1 MNFNRLVNRTLMTTH
16 AEALEDIAGRRV
28 LTVIAKM
35 TWSVGATGE
44 ASIAAPAQP
53 VRQRDVTRSAGGES
67 SLVRPSD
74 LCAAKPGTDVIR
86 RAATRW
92 PDCDI
97 LVITIFGDEAHVL
110 SAIDAGAGGYLLKD
124 GSLASVRDHLAC
136 LRSGGSPL
144 SPTIARTLIRR
155 TRALQDPTGN
165 PATGPGVAPAVGPQT
180 GTPAGTQR
188 SDDLQGGSSPLS
200 ERELQVLIG
209 VSKGF
214 SYLEVAG
221 SLGVS
226 TNTIRTH
233 VRRIY
238 EKLAVNSRAEAL
250 YEYNRRRAEQGQPPL
265 R

>member
-1 MNFNRLVNRTLMTTH
+1 MPNRSEVLLVEDDVATRDWLAAMLAEQPDLHLAQACGTV
-16 AEALEDIAGRRV
+16 AEALDWLQQHPVDILLTDLGLPDGSGRE
-28 LTVIAKM
+28 VI
-35 TWSVGATGE
+35 G
-44 ASIAAPAQP
+44 
-53 VRQRDVTRSAGGES
+53 
-67 SLVRPSD
+67 
-74 LCAAKPGTDVIR
+74 
-86 RAATRW
+86 RAAECN
-92 PDCDI
+92 PACEI
-97 LVITIFGDEAHVL
+97 LVLTIFGDEAHVL